1 MVVAIGIS
9 VFMII
14 FLPQASCECLWSF
27 VFAVAV
33 CFLLCL
39 MHFYFYGF
47 PSNAL
52 SRVLRFGWYVFPL
65 FYLLYLRGADIVIIT
80 GDWILTS
87 KHLHHHARRSFI
99 VSLVTSAQLR

>member
-1 MVVAIGIS
+1 MA
-9 VFMII
+9 F
-14 FLPQASCECLWSF
+14 PPT
-27 VFAVAV
+27 
-33 CFLLCL
+33 LCL
-39 MHFYFYGF
+39 VFY
-47 PSNAL
+47 AL
-52 SRVLRFGWYVFPL
+52 VGTFSLF